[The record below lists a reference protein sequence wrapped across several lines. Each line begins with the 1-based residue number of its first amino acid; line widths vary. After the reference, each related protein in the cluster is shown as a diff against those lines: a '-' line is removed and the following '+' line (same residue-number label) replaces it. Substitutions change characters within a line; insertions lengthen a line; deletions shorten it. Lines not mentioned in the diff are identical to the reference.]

1 MRAIDRDPVRP
12 ATADSSPCGPG
23 DAVPTGPQHL
33 TGRTTVTSFAF
44 DDDEELEPT
53 IVRGR
58 E

>member
-1 MRAIDRDPVRP
+1 MRDLDIDPYRTDTSEPADGRP
-12 ATADSSPCGPG
+12 RGGA
-23 DAVPTGPQHL
+23 L
-33 TGRTTVTSFAF
+33 

>member
-1 MRAIDRDPVRP
+1 MRDIDIDPYRTDTAEP
-12 ATADSSPCGPG
+12 AD
-23 DAVPTGPQHL
+23 
-33 TGRTTVTSFAF
+33 GRAAGGGVTSAVF